1 MQAQGGVL
9 TQAASVDESGMA
21 QHSALDAA
29 QCRVDDGHQRQS
41 LQHT

>member
-9 TQAASVDESGMA
+9 TQAASVNESGIA

-29 QCRVDDGHQRQS
+29 QCRVDDGRRHQS
-41 LQHT
+41 LRHT